1 MSSSVA
7 DLKLRDARI
16 ETITDT
22 PEKVVSVFR
31 ALQPIGGPGRAVDAD
46 AVFALARAANERGFA
61 RSLTKNATDRQLT
74 ESSINVFQSRP
85 ELVVVA
91 EAKPVFVRPTSA
103 TWRARIFVGD
113 ELSFDTRNLVAE
125 VTETQVLFANGIEQ
139 ESSARAE
146 TAPEP
151 APARR
156 QANDGSRALLQERL
170 DQIAEGALDV
180 ISKKGFGSASIR
192 EIAAAA
198 GMPIPTMYLYIKR
211 KEDLLFLLSNRYL
224 SELTQEFEL
233 AFRKPGPAKPLLQ
246 KAIKSYLDYCATHRK
261 LINVVYRD
269 AKWLPPDDR
278 QKIFDLDKAF
288 VTAWEGILTKGNE
301 SGEFR
306 IDNIPLTANYIY
318 FLCTSWAIRH
328 WTLAQYG
335 ENEVRKSMLD
345 FIMRAISRDAPSRAK
360 STRSTKPK

>member
-1 MSSSVA
+1 M
-7 DLKLRDARI
+7 LREARI

-31 ALQPIGGPGRAVDAD
+31 APQPIGGPGRAIDAD
-46 AVFALARAANERGFA
+46 AVFILARAANDCGFA
-61 RSLTKNATDRQLT
+61 RSLTKNATARQLT
-74 ESSINVFQSRP
+74 ESSISVFQSRP
-85 ELVVVA
+85 ELVVSA
-91 EAKPVFVRPTSA
+91 EAKPVFVQPKSA

-113 ELSFDTRNLVAE
+113 DVSFDTRNLVAE
-125 VTETQVLFANGIEQ
+125 VTETQVLFADDLKQ
-139 ESSARAE
+139 AKSVQAAK
-146 TAPEP
+146 ADEP
-151 APARR
+151 ATNRR
-156 QANDGSRALLQERL
+156 QATEGPRALLQERL
-170 DQIAEGALDV
+170 AQIAAGALDV

-211 KEDLLFLLSNRYL
+211 KEDILFLLSNRYL
-224 SELTQEFEL
+224 GELTHEFEL
-233 AFRKPGPAKPLLQ
+233 ALRKPGPAKPLLQ
-246 KAIKSYLDYCATHRK
+246 SAIKRYLDYCSTHRK

-269 AKWLPPDDR
+269 AKWLPADDR
-278 QKIFDLDKAF
+278 QKIFDLDRAF
-288 VTAWEGILTKGNE
+288 VAAWEGILARGAE

-328 WTLAQYG
+328 WTLGQFG

-345 FIMRAISRDAPSRAK
+345 FILRAIKIGEVSRPAK
-360 STRSTKPK
+360 STRSVKTK